1 MLCNEIGPL
10 VSQVI
15 LSHRAKSHYF
25 FDVHGGIY
33 SVNVSSYQIKVYPTQ
48 LCAYIFLCAYVEFMH
63 IFAFPSSIF
72 YVIVQNLH
80 KNGWIE
86 IQFLFDHLLLIII
99 EVLKTFSQ
107 TLKDSVTTS
116 LCKVY

>member
-1 MLCNEIGPL
+1 
-10 VSQVI
+10 
-15 LSHRAKSHYF
+15 
-25 FDVHGGIY
+25 
-33 SVNVSSYQIKVYPTQ
+33 
-48 LCAYIFLCAYVEFMH
+48 MH

-116 LCKVY
+116 LCKFISGVNFLCQKHNSFDHLSPSLPI